1 VCKDADVAVPKALAT
16 FAVTEAL
23 ELDVRLALAP

>member
-1 VCKDADVAVPKALAT
+1 VAVPKSLVGTLAHV
-16 FAVTEAL
+16 ADVAL